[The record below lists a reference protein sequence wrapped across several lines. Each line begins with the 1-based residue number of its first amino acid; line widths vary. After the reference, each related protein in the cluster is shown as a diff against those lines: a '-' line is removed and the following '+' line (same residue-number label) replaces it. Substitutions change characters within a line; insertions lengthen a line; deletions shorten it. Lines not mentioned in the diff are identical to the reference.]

1 MPSHHLVR
9 LVVADAEGA
18 QRSLHDA
25 VIGVCSGDLDP
36 YGLVVQVVAQPECP
50 ATACSIALTTSTPPC
65 SPVVERWLGSPNRR
79 IWLAEDINGTPVG
92 YVMGVRIDRLP
103 NPLVAGAVLV
113 ELDQVVVDPGARG
126 QGIATALCGA
136 VLEWAAGLGADRVEL
151 STWAF
156 NESAQSLFA
165 KLGFTPDYLRFSRPA
180 NNA

>member
-1 MPSHHLVR
+1 MGHR
-9 LVVADAEGA
+9 I
-18 QRSLHDA
+18 R
-25 VIGVCSGDLDP
+25 
-36 YGLVVQVVAQPECP
+36 P
-50 ATACSIALTTSTPPC
+50 ATAADARSIAMLNGFVQALHVEQRPDRFRPPDVDAL

-79 IWLAEDINGTPVG
+79 IWLAEDINGTSVG
-92 YVMGVRIDRLP
+92 YVMGVRIDRPP

-113 ELDQVVVDPGARG
+113 ELDQVVVDPTARG

-136 VLEWAAGLGADRVEL
+136 VLEWAAALGADRVEL

-165 KLGFTPDYLRFSRPA
+165 KLGFTPDYLRFSRPV